1 MRPDP
6 APAWPELPTSL
17 IWGQYSTGRRR
28 RFDEAGDDC
37 AARSGAFTRGNERA
51 ECADAAAGRRTGGLL
66 RVGPALRRSCRTGHA
81 PDPSMPS
88 HEVAAILRSRGFL
101 PMSGPVRRG
110 EYYIVTAMH
119 ESGERG
125 RVVIN
130 AFSGR
135 FVEFVPASQ
144 VAVAPRRDEMVLV
157 YQGPTFPPPG
167 VSRIVP
173 PPPPPPIA
181 RGVPRPPAAIPR
193 VASRTPPVSP
203 KPRPQSAP
211 QRPETPRPRTRCAP
225 RPRCRVPRRT
235 RGRPEPRAPAHGPP
249 ARRPPE
255 SSPTTEFS
263 LPVRGDPAKPD
274 SLT

>member
-1 MRPDP
+1 MKQGTI
-6 APAWPELPTSL
+6 APLAAVLLLAAMSAPNAQTLPPVEEPVAYYAS
-17 IWGQYSTGRRR
+17 GPPYGGR
-28 RFDEAGDDC
+28 A
-37 AARSGAFTRGNERA
+37 
-51 ECADAAAGRRTGGLL
+51 
-66 RVGPALRRSCRTGHA
+66 GPAYA

-135 FVEFVPASQ
+135 FVEFLPASQ

-211 QRPETPRPRTRCAP
+211 QRPETAQAP
-225 RPRCRVPRRT
+225 PVL
-235 RGRPEPRAPAHGPP
+235 APP
-249 ARRPPE
+249 ALAPVQTKPAAASPPLAPTPLQQVLPPPSVQPTRP
-255 SSPTTEFS
+255 
-263 LPVRGDPAKPD
+263 LPPVQT
-274 SLT
+274 LE